1 MRFKRMS
8 KRNLIS
14 NIVVIAALL
23 VFSISSADSKTL
35 PGIINLIF
43 IYSIAALALNVVC
56 GCLGEF
62 VLGHGGFVL
71 IGYTVAV
78 LSYTCAGVW

>member
-1 MRFKRMS
+1 MMWFKRVN

-23 VFSISSADSKTL
+23 AFSISSADSKTL

-43 IYSIAALALNVVC
+43 I
-56 GCLGEF
+56 F
-62 VLGHGGFVL
+62 
-71 IGYTVAV
+71 
-78 LSYTCAGVW
+78 GV

>member
-1 MRFKRMS
+1 MMWFKRVN

-23 VFSISSADSKTL
+23 AFSISSADSKTL

-43 IYSIAALALNVVC
+43 IYSPKQPHTIFNARAAI
-56 GCLGEF
+56 E
-62 VLGHGGFVL
+62 
-71 IGYTVAV
+71 
-78 LSYTCAGVW
+78 